1 MAEVNE
7 TKTLVDFLLAAGGG
21 LTNRIYGDTD
31 VPPSDYT
38 PAAGPCICLVVRGGD
53 ADDESDAVKECSFQF
68 KVYGPDRPT
77 ARAEA
82 RKLHAVLQNAK
93 SSIIKNARRETQ
105 PVTLEEPE
113 NGWIFALVFYSVL
126 FTNVS

>member
-7 TKTLVDFLLAAGGG
+7 TKTLVDYLLSIAA
-21 LTNRIYGDTD
+21 LTTLVYGDTD
-31 VPPSDYT
+31 VPPSTYV
-38 PAAGPCICLVVRGGD
+38 PNAGPCVCLKVRGG
-53 ADDESDAVKECSFQF
+53 AEDDESDAVKECSFQF
-68 KVYGPDRPT
+68 KIYAVDGPT

-82 RKLHAVLQNAK
+82 RKLHAALQNARTHT
-93 SSIIKNARRETQ
+93 IKNARRETQ

-113 NGWIFALVFYSVL
+113 NGWIFVLMFYSVL